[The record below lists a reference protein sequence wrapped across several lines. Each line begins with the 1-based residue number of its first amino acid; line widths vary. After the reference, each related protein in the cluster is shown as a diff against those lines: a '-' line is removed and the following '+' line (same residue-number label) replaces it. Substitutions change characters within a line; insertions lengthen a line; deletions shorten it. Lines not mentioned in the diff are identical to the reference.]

1 MGTKEQK
8 ELRRL
13 LRLEISMP
21 MEAVSMTVS
30 GHYVRDT
37 VWKLPNG
44 RIQRD
49 FGPAVT
55 FENGKLAWYQHGS
68 LHREDGQAVIE
79 EGGRVDY
86 YLLGVLY
93 KKKEWIKEL
102 NKNNNFKSGK

>member
-21 MEAVSMTVS
+21 MEAVLITVS

-37 VWKLPNG
+37 IWKLPNG
-44 RIQRD
+44 RIHRD

-68 LHREDGQAVIE
+68 LHREDGPAIIYADGRRNYYFKGILYPKKRGWINAVSNLKVE
-79 EGGRVDY
+79 D
-86 YLLGVLY
+86 
-93 KKKEWIKEL
+93 
-102 NKNNNFKSGK
+102 